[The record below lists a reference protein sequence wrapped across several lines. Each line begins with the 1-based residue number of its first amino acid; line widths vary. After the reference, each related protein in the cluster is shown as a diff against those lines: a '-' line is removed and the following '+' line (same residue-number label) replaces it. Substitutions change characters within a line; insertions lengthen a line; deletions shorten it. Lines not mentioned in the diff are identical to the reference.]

1 MKYMTSTE
9 IRNTWLKFFES
20 KGHYIEPS
28 ASLIPNNDPTLLWIN
43 AGVAALKKYF
53 DGSEI
58 SFHNRITNVQKA
70 IRTNDIDNVGRTARH
85 HTFFEML
92 GNFSIGD
99 YFRSEVLPWAFEL
112 LTSEEYFAF
121 DKEKLY
127 MTYHPNDLESYNLW
141 IKCGVDPTH
150 LIPMEGNFWEIGS
163 GPCGPDTEIFYDRGE
178 KYDPEKLGIDLLK
191 RDLPNDRYIEIW
203 NIVFSQYNAEDGVDR
218 KDYKELPSKNID
230 TGAGLE
236 RFCCVLQETETNFE
250 TDLFYPYIKQVENLS
265 KFPYEDQHKMA
276 YRVIADHIRTCT
288 FALADGAM
296 FSNEGRGY
304 VLRRILRRA
313 VRYGKKLGIDK
324 PFLHQLVPTVC
335 SVMSDYYPYLYD
347 KKEKIMKM
355 IKTEE
360 EKFALTLTSGEQ
372 ILRKMLENNSFLT
385 GEDAFKLYD
394 TFGFPVEL
402 TEEICLEQGKN
413 IDLDAFK
420 EEMQKQKDRARNA
433 RGDIQSFNKQSKDLM
448 EFDTPSEFVYF
459 NINPI
464 EAEVIAL
471 FKNGVKVDVIDDEGE
486 VVFNKTNFYA
496 TSGGQIA
503 DIGLIENEN
512 CSLEVIDVNKAVHK
526 QHMHSVKVQFGRVKI
541 GDKFVLKIDS
551 IRRNKIMRNHS
562 SAHLLQKA
570 LQVVLGSHVHQEGSF
585 VSDTMVRFDFSHF
598 EKMTNVQIRQ
608 VEKLVN
614 EYIASGFDV
623 ETKILPI
630 EEAKKLTAMALF
642 DEKYGEYVRV
652 IDMGGVSIEFCGGTH
667 VANTK
672 DIGIFAICYE
682 ESIASGIRRI
692 EARTSIDAY
701 ELLKQKELILENVS
715 NIIKS
720 SSINEVNVKAKSIM
734 EELALL
740 RKQNSELNQKVSNY
754 ESKLII
760 NEFVEINNKQI
771 LLKKLNNYD
780 RDVINKLFDSLKVI
794 HDNSIIVLANIFED
808 KVSFMAFVGEK
819 LRATYSAGDI
829 IKKVTSICSGSGGG
843 RNDVAQ
849 GGGKDPSKVD
859 EAFASLR
866 KDF

>member
-58 SFHNRITNVQKA
+58 SAHNRITNAQKA
-70 IRTNDIDNVGRTARH
+70 IRTNDIENVGRTARH

-99 YFRSEVLPWAFEL
+99 YFRNEVLPWAFEL
-112 LTSEEYFAF
+112 LTSEEYFGF

-127 MTYHPNDLESYNLW
+127 MTYHPNDLDSYNLW

-150 LIPMEGNFWEIGS
+150 LIPMEGNFWEIGT
-163 GPCGPDTEIFYDRGE
+163 GPCGPDTEIFFDRGE
-178 KYDPEKLGIDLLK
+178 KYDPENLGVELL
-191 RDLPNDRYIEIW
+191 RQDLPNDRYIEIW
-203 NIVFSQYNAEDGVDR
+203 NIVFSQYNAEEGVDR

-250 TDLFYPYIKQVENLS
+250 TDLFFPYIKQVSNIA
-265 KFPYEDQHKMA
+265 KFPYEGEYKMA

-313 VRYGKKLGIDK
+313 VRYAKKLGIEK
-324 PFLHQLVPTVC
+324 PFLFELVPTVC
-335 SVMSDYYPYLYD
+335 EVMKGYYPYLY
-347 KKEKIMKM
+347 EKQEKVMKM

-360 EKFALTLTSGEQ
+360 EKFASTLSSGEQ
-372 ILRKMLENNSFLT
+372 ILRRMLENATSLS

-394 TFGFPVEL
+394 TYGFPVEL
-402 TEEICLEQGKN
+402 TEEICLEQGKSV
-413 IDLDAFK
+413 DLVAFK
-420 EEMQKQKDRARNA
+420 EEMQKQKERARNA
-433 RGDIQSFNKQSKDLM
+433 RGDVQSFNKQSKDLM

-459 NINPI
+459 NTNPI
-464 EAEVIAL
+464 EAKVIGL
-471 FKNGVKVDVIDDEGE
+471 FKNGEKVDVIDDEGE
-486 VVFNKTNFYA
+486 VVFDQTNFYA
-496 TSGGQIA
+496 TSGGQVA
-503 DIGLIENEN
+503 DTGLIENEN
-512 CSLEVIDVNKAVHK
+512 CSMEVVDVNKAVHK
-526 QHMHSVKVQFGRVKI
+526 QHMHSVKVQFGEIKV
-541 GDKFVLKIDS
+541 GDKFTLKIDQV
-551 IRRNKIMRNHS
+551 RRHKIMANHS

-570 LQVVLGSHVHQEGSF
+570 LQVVLGNHVHQEGSF
-585 VSDTMVRFDFSHF
+585 VSDTMVRFDFAHF
-598 EKMTNVQIRQ
+598 EKMTSTQIRQ

-614 EYIASGFDV
+614 EYIASSYVV
-623 ETKILPI
+623 ETKVLPI

-642 DEKYGEYVRV
+642 DEKYGDYVRV
-652 IDMGGVSIEFCGGTH
+652 IDMGGVSVEFCGGTH
-667 VANTK
+667 VNNTK
-672 DIGIFAICYE
+672 DIGTFAICYE
-682 ESIASGIRRI
+682 ESIASGVRRI
-692 EARTSIDAY
+692 EARTGIDAY
-701 ELLKQKELILENVS
+701 ELLKQKEITLENVA
-715 NIIKS
+715 KT
-720 SSINEVNVKAKSIM
+720 VKAGSISEVSVKVKSLM

-754 ESKLII
+754 ESKAIV
-760 NEFVEINNKQI
+760 NEFVEVNGKQV
-771 LLKKLNNYD
+771 LLKKLNGYD
-780 RDVINKLFDSLKVI
+780 RDVINKLFDSLKVV
-794 HDNSIIVLANIFED
+794 HANSIIVLANVLED
-808 KVSFMAFVGEK
+808 KVSFMAFVGEP
-819 LRATYSAGDI
+819 LRNEYAAGDI
-829 IKKVTSICSGSGGG
+829 IKKVTSVCLGSGGG
-843 RNDVAQ
+843 RKDVAQ

-859 EAFASLR
+859 EAFALLR